1 MASTYTATSMDTVF
15 AANKSM
21 ISVFNEVGSTDVV
34 RVYRIWAFNNQVTA
48 VTGVLTNL
56 EIRRLTASTGGT
68 TITPVKHDTTNAT
81 LSTVTCAT
89 NSTVTSTDLFRRVV
103 WSTDEPAANATITL
117 DEFQVLMPIATLW
130 SQGYGDTSV
139 SPITLRAGDGVAVIN
154 TGASSGQADFFIE
167 FTVGAS

>member
-15 AANKSM
+15 ASNKSM
-21 ISVFNEVGSTDVV
+21 ISVFNEVASTDVV

-56 EIRRLTASTGGT
+56 EIKKLTASTGGT

-81 LSTVTCAT
+81 LTAVTCAT
-89 NSTVTSTDLFRRVV
+89 NSTITSTDVFRRVV
-103 WSTDEPAANATITL
+103 WSTDEPAANAAITL
-117 DEFQVLMPIATLW
+117 DELQVLMPIATIW
-130 SQGYGDTSV
+130 SQGYGTTAVD
-139 SPITLRAGDGVAVIN
+139 PIVLRPGEGVAVVN

-167 FTVGAS
+167 FTVAAS